1 MNTFLVTK
9 IPSAPQSGP
18 LSKPYQPS
26 RAEMAKFERSYIAVS
41 NPLSIINDALKGT
54 ITKDAIDAVNTVY
67 PSIMKEIQERAIEQ
81 MSGAKDHL
89 HNLPMKKKIGL
100 SALLGHDLFNGI
112 AQQNLMS
119 NQMSLM
125 APGSQQAM
133 NQAETGAKMNQAG
146 MSKITIAQRSM
157 DDRSATENRK
167 LS

>member
-1 MNTFLVTK
+1 
-9 IPSAPQSGP
+9 
-18 LSKPYQPS
+18 
-26 RAEMAKFERSYIAVS
+26 
-41 NPLSIINDALKGT
+41 
-54 ITKDAIDAVNTVY
+54 VY
-67 PSIMKEIQERAIEQ
+67 PNILEEIQQNVMHEMMNKHHEI
-81 MSGAKDHL
+81 
-89 HNLPMKKKIGL
+89 KKMPINKKMGI
-100 SALLGHDLFNGI
+100 SMLLGSDLINGLM
-112 AQQNLMS
+112 QQNLMS